1 MRRLFSSASISL
13 FMTMNVDLRSW
24 VPLKNTNQV
33 FWCSIFF
40 FLQLCSSGRKKKKKK
55 TSKCDF
61 LLSIFEIYSIH
72 DIYQESVTFKSIKL
86 HASNAID
93 NVYLA
98 RGEIDSTNIL
108 LSAVAGCVGTL
119 QYILVIYWAIYNA
132 PAAPPHHSHCNSKL
146 HYRFSHLPIW
156 SHNESLGYFHY
167 EWLSFLRRNKLL

>member
-1 MRRLFSSASISL
+1 MWTCVREFPWKTLIKCFGAA
-13 FMTMNVDLRSW
+13 
-24 VPLKNTNQV
+24 
-33 FWCSIFF
+33 FF
-40 FLQLCSSGRKKKKKK
+40 FFCSFAVLGEKKKKK

-132 PAAPPHHSHCNSKL
+132 PAAPP
-146 HYRFSHLPIW
+146 P
-156 SHNESLGYFHY
+156 SLT
-167 EWLSFLRRNKLL
+167 L